1 MSEITRYWVYPN
13 GFGGIEC
20 VVNDEGEWVDYEDHT
35 EYTDELRKIGG
46 EWFKWSQRNL
56 QRAKDAEAKLSKA
69 VAFLNELYQEQSYET
84 TELLDLIK
92 YLEGET
98 K

>member
-13 GFGGIEC
+13 GFGGIEYAE
-20 VVNDEGEWVDYEDHT
+20 NDEGEWVDYDDHT
-35 EYTDELRKIGG
+35 EYTNELRKIGG
-46 EWFKWSQRNL
+46 EWFKWSQRHL
-56 QRAKDAEAKLSKA
+56 QRAKEAEAKLSKA

-92 YLEGET
+92 YLEGD
-98 K
+98 KP